1 MRFSI
6 HAPDF
11 TEITM
16 NKKRHKPITNTK
28 SQLKIGESI
37 FVLLIFFILLCI
49 GLIFYAKVQSH
60 ISEQDAKEYNA
71 KRAIDMALS
80 VKFMPE
86 LQCTVQATE
95 EFDCID
101 LLKLKAFAEMVNDP
115 DKDSYRRYYATVY
128 PNARLYIK
136 QVYAPSSE
144 ILSDNL
150 VLFENIYSSEKE
162 AKGVDII
169 SLPVTIYDPVS
180 DSNTL
185 GFIVLESYLI

>member
-1 MRFSI
+1 MKSS
-6 HAPDF
+6 
-11 TEITM
+11 
-16 NKKRHKPITNTK
+16 NKNKHKLTKK

-60 ISEQDAKEYNA
+60 ISQQDAKEYNA

-86 LQCTVQATE
+86 LQCTIQATE
-95 EFDCID
+95 QFDCID

-115 DKDSYRRYYATVY
+115 NKESYRRYYATVY
-128 PNARLYIK
+128 PNAKISVK
-136 QVYAPSSE
+136 QVYAPSGE
-144 ILSDNL
+144 LLTDNL
-150 VLFENIYSSEKE
+150 VLFDNTYTSEGE

-169 SLPVTIYDPVS
+169 SLPVTIYDPVT
-180 DSNTL
+180 DSNTM